1 MTSNLIYIV
10 EDDSSIR
17 ELEKYAL
24 LNSGFTV
31 EGFDNSKELYNALGT
46 NLPVLIILDI
56 MLPGED
62 GLNILKK
69 IRQTPNYK
77 YIPVIMVTAKTS
89 EIDAVKGLDM
99 GADDYITKPFGVME
113 LISRIKAVLRRTQT
127 QKVNTVSLDE
137 ITIDE
142 ERHIVYINGEQVE
155 LTYKE
160 YEILKLL
167 IINKGIVL
175 TRDRLMENIWGYDFE
190 QGNRTVDVHIQ
201 SLRKKLGPSG
211 DHILITKSRRKAIL
225 NQLPK
230 LFRQSLI
237 QTAIIPLSTTV

>member
-1 MTSNLIYIV
+1 
-10 EDDSSIR
+10 
-17 ELEKYAL
+17 
-24 LNSGFTV
+24 
-31 EGFDNSKELYNALGT
+31 
-46 NLPVLIILDI
+46 
-56 MLPGED
+56 
-62 GLNILKK
+62 
-69 IRQTPNYK
+69 
-77 YIPVIMVTAKTS
+77 MVTAKTS

-211 DHILITKSRRKAIL
+211 DHIKRFAMLVIK
-225 NQLPK
+225 
-230 LFRQSLI
+230 
-237 QTAIIPLSTTV
+237 

>member
-46 NLPVLIILDI
+46 NLPVLKILDI

-211 DHILITKSRRKAIL
+211 DHIKTIRHVGYKID
-225 NQLPK
+225 
-230 LFRQSLI
+230 
-237 QTAIIPLSTTV
+237 